1 MKKIIAM
8 VALVFSCMLAYAQT
22 NGEVIVMNKAMFIKD
37 VFDYEKSQDW
47 KYKGNK
53 PAIIDL
59 YADWC
64 GPCKM
69 LSPVLHEIA
78 EENAD
83 TVKVVKINVDEQ
95 PQLAGRFQV
104 SSIPL
109 LLVFRDGKLI
119 TKAVGYRPKSD
130 ILEMIKE

>member
-1 MKKIIAM
+1 M
-8 VALVFSCMLAYAQT
+8 ALEITDNNFKEILAE
-22 NGEVIVMNKAMFIKD
+22 GKPVVIDFWA
-37 VFDYEKSQDW
+37 
-47 KYKGNK
+47 
-53 PAIIDL
+53 P
-59 YADWC
+59 WC